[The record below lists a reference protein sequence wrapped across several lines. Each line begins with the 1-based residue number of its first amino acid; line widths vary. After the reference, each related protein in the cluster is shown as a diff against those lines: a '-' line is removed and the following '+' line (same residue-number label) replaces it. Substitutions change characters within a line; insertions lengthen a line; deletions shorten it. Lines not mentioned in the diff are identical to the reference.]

1 MLILMMVSEMM
12 MGLGGF
18 HCDDVDD
25 SPSVVVIV
33 RMNLTTVPPN
43 VASLGNR
50 EKYVMIYYNDV
61 LFLNNLS

>member
-1 MLILMMVSEMM
+1 MMVSEMM

-25 SPSVVVIV
+25 GPSVVVIV

-50 EKYVMIYYNDV
+50 EKYVMIYYMM
-61 LFLNNLS
+61 FYF

>member
-1 MLILMMVSEMM
+1 MMVSEMM

-18 HCDDVDD
+18 HCDVVDD
-25 SPSVVVIV
+25 GPSVVVIV

-50 EKYVMIYYNDV
+50 EKYVMIYYMM
-61 LFLNNLS
+61 FYF

>member
-1 MLILMMVSEMM
+1 MMVSEMM

-25 SPSVVVIV
+25 GPSVVVIV